1 MNRRPDQDDSMPSG
15 PDRPP
20 SIDFSPEH
28 SPDATS
34 DATSDTPNYTV
45 VAQNANELQDIQNA
59 PSVSMARFLVESDQ
73 MGLLPT
79 ISIYAERG
87 PNRSQVRL
95 LYMNAPALIIWK
107 EMGKQPTEIGVQHRP
122 ARTALLA
129 FGMPFSE

>member
-1 MNRRPDQDDSMPSG
+1 MPSE

-28 SPDATS
+28 SPDAIS
-34 DATSDTPNYTV
+34 HTPNYTV
-45 VAQNANELQDIQNA
+45 VAQNASELQDIQNA

-87 PNRSQVRL
+87 TNRSQVRL
-95 LYMNAPALIIWK
+95 LYMNAAALIIWK
-107 EMGKQPTEIGVQHRP
+107 EMGKQPTEIGAQHRP

>member
-1 MNRRPDQDDSMPSG
+1 MSSEADGPPSG
-15 PDRPP
+15 
-20 SIDFSPEH
+20 DFS
-28 SPDATS
+28 SKYSLDSTIGA
-34 DATSDTPNYTV
+34 PNYTV
-45 VAQNANELQDIQNA
+45 VAQNANEVQDIRNA

-87 PNRSQVRL
+87 TNRSQVRL
-95 LYMNAPALIIWK
+95 LYMNAAALIIWK
-107 EMGKQPTEIGVQHRP
+107 EMGKQPAEIGTQHRP